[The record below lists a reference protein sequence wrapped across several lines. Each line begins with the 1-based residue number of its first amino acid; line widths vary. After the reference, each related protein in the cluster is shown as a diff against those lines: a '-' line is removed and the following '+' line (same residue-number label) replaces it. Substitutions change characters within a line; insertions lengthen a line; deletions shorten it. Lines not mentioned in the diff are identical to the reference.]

1 MAPVEST
8 AAMQLTGPVPGG
20 LAMPDYLRLAAVLNG
35 RLGIKLPPEKR
46 GMLEMRLRP
55 RLRQLGHGSFDSY
68 CHYLFAGMGLAA
80 EMQHLI
86 DAVTTNKTD
95 FFREPEHFALLRE
108 RLVPELLEQRQ
119 GEPSPL
125 LKLWSAASSTGA
137 EAYTIAMV
145 LEEMRRAQGN
155 FRYSVLGTDISSQ
168 VLERATEAV
177 YPADMVLPVPSA
189 LKQRYLMAS
198 IYGGQ
203 GAVVRV
209 IPELRQRTRFLQ
221 LNLMDQ
227 SYRVDRDVD
236 VIFLRNVLIYF
247 EPDDQD
253 AVVRRMLSH
262 LRPGGVLILGHAEAA
277 IGTRLRLNEIGS
289 GAFRKD

>member
-1 MAPVEST
+1 
-8 AAMQLTGPVPGG
+8 
-20 LAMPDYLRLAAVLNG
+20 VLNG

-55 RLRQLGHGSFDSY
+55 RLRQLGYARFDGY
-68 CHYLFAGMGLAA
+68 CRYLFEAGGLAA

-95 FFREPEHFALLRE
+95 FFREPEHFTLLRE
-108 RLVPELLEQRQ
+108 SIVPALLERRQ
-119 GEPSPL
+119 GEQGPL
-125 LKLWSAASSTGA
+125 LKLWSAACSTGA
-137 EAYTIAMV
+137 EAYTMAMV
-145 LEEMRRAQGN
+145 LEEMRRARPS
-155 FRYSVLGTDISSQ
+155 FRFSVLGTDISAQ
-168 VLERATEAV
+168 VLERADEAV
-177 YPADMVLPVPSA
+177 YPAEMVLPVPSA
-189 LKQRYLMAS
+189 LKQRYLMSS

-247 EPDDQD
+247 EPSDQD
-253 AVVRRMLSH
+253 AVVQRMLSH

-277 IGTRLRLNEIGS
+277 IGSRLGLNDIGF

>member
-1 MAPVEST
+1 MAPVDST
-8 AAMQLTGPVPGG
+8 AAMLLTGPVPGG
-20 LAMPDYLRLAAVLNG
+20 LAMADYLRLAAVLNG
-35 RLGIKLPPEKR
+35 RLGIKLPAEKR

-55 RLRQLGHGSFDSY
+55 RLRQLGHAGFGSY
-68 CHYLFAGMGLAA
+68 CRYLFEAGGLAA

-86 DAVTTNKTD
+86 VAVTTNKTD

-108 RLVPELLEQRQ
+108 RIVPDLLERRA
-119 GEPSPL
+119 GEASPL
-125 LKLWSAASSTGA
+125 LKLWSAAASTGA
-137 EAYTIAMV
+137 EAYSIAMV
-145 LEEMRRAQGN
+145 LEEMRRTGAD

-168 VLERATEAV
+168 VLERASEAV
-177 YPADMVLPVPSA
+177 YAAQMALPVPAA

-221 LNLMDQ
+221 LNLMDR

-247 EPDDQD
+247 APDDQD

-277 IGTRLRLNEIGS
+277 IGSRLGLDETGP
-289 GAFRKD
+289 GVFRPG

>member
-8 AAMQLTGPVPGG
+8 AAMLLAGPVPGG
-20 LAMPDYLRLAAVLNG
+20 LAMPDYLRLAALLNG
-35 RLGIKLPPEKR
+35 RLGIRLPAEKR

-55 RLRQLGHGSFDSY
+55 RLRQLGHAGFESY
-68 CHYLFAGMGLAA
+68 CRYLFEAGGLAA

-108 RLVPELLEQRQ
+108 RLVPDLLEQRRD
-119 GEPSPL
+119 EPNPL
-125 LKLWSAASSTGA
+125 LKLWSAAASTGA

-145 LEEMRRAQGN
+145 LEEMRRLRPG
-155 FRYSVLGTDISSQ
+155 FRFSVLGTDVSSQ
-168 VLERATEAV
+168 VLERAREGV

-198 IYGGQ
+198 IYGQ
-203 GAVVRV
+203 GAAVRV

-221 LNLMDQ
+221 LNLMDE

-247 EPDDQD
+247 EPADQD
-253 AVVRRMLSH
+253 AVVQRMLSH
-262 LRPGGVLILGHAEAA
+262 LRPGGVLILGLAEAA
-277 IGTRLRLNEIGS
+277 IGSRLGLNDIGS
-289 GAFRKD
+289 GVFRRS

>member
-8 AAMQLTGPVPGG
+8 AAMLLAGPVPGG
-20 LAMPDYLRLAAVLNG
+20 LAMPDYLRLAALLNG
-35 RLGIKLPPEKR
+35 RLGIRLPAEKR

-55 RLRQLGHGSFDSY
+55 RLRQLGHAGFESY
-68 CHYLFAGMGLAA
+68 CRYLFEAGGLAA

-108 RLVPELLEQRQ
+108 RLVPDLLEQRRD
-119 GEPSPL
+119 EPNPL
-125 LKLWSAASSTGA
+125 LKLWSAAASTGA

-145 LEEMRRAQGN
+145 LEEMRRLRPG
-155 FRYSVLGTDISSQ
+155 FRFSVLGTDISSQ
-168 VLERATEAV
+168 VLERAREGV

-198 IYGGQ
+198 IYGE
-203 GAVVRV
+203 GAAVRV
-209 IPELRQRTRFLQ
+209 IPELRQRARFLQ
-221 LNLMDQ
+221 LNLMDG

-247 EPDDQD
+247 EPADQD
-253 AVVRRMLSH
+253 AVVQRMLSH
-262 LRPGGVLILGHAEAA
+262 LRPGGVLILGLAEAA
-277 IGTRLRLNEIGS
+277 IGSRLGLNDIDS
-289 GAFRKD
+289 GVFRRS

>member
-8 AAMQLTGPVPGG
+8 AAMLLAGPVPGG
-20 LAMPDYLRLAAVLNG
+20 LAMPDYLRLAALLNG
-35 RLGIKLPPEKR
+35 RLGIRLPAEKR

-55 RLRQLGHGSFDSY
+55 RLRQLGHAGFESY
-68 CHYLFAGMGLAA
+68 CRYLFEAGGLAA

-108 RLVPELLEQRQ
+108 RLVPDLLEQRRD
-119 GEPSPL
+119 EPNPL
-125 LKLWSAASSTGA
+125 LKLWSAAASTGA

-145 LEEMRRAQGN
+145 LEEMRRLRPG
-155 FRYSVLGTDISSQ
+155 FRFSVLGTDISSQ
-168 VLERATEAV
+168 VLERAREGV

-198 IYGGQ
+198 IYGQ
-203 GAVVRV
+203 DAAVRV

-221 LNLMDQ
+221 LNLMDE

-247 EPDDQD
+247 EPADQD
-253 AVVRRMLSH
+253 AVVQRMLSH
-262 LRPGGVLILGHAEAA
+262 LRPGGVLILGLAEAA
-277 IGTRLRLNEIGS
+277 IGSRLGLNDIGS
-289 GAFRKD
+289 GVFRRS